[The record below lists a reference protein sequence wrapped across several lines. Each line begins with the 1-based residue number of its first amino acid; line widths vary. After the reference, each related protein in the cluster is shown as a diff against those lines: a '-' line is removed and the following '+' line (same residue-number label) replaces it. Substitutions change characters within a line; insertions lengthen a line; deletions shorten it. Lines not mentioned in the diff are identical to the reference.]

1 MRREARNERRETK
14 TRSDR
19 NGLTAKLKNYM
30 NLRSRMRSHPEL
42 HAGAL
47 NDILFILLFFFL
59 IVSTLA
65 NPNVIRLSQPKAKSD
80 TKAKQTVIVN
90 IDTKGQFIVNGKAIP
105 LPEIR
110 AFIQPLIAKDT
121 AQATIAINADK
132 SVPIDEVVA
141 IMKIARD
148 LGARSVLMVDKEA
161 P

>member
-1 MRREARNERRETK
+1 
-14 TRSDR
+14 
-19 NGLTAKLKNYM
+19 M

-105 LPEIR
+105 LTEIR

-121 AQATIAINADK
+121 TQATIAINADK

-148 LGARSVLMVDKEA
+148 LGARSVLMVDKETQ
-161 P
+161 